1 MLTRLRSAL
10 LLRIGQESIP
20 IMSFLFLNF
29 IFNILANMGFKL
41 SALSKDWRTF
51 VFWQVIGNLSGF
63 ITVLTLTAL
72 LRYLPLSVAFPITT
86 GLAVLGVQVLAA
98 GWYFHEPIR
107 PSQWGGSLLI
117 ILGIWLIER
126 R

>member
-1 MLTRLRSAL
+1 MLTRLRSVSL
-10 LLRIGQESIP
+10 LHTGRVSIA
-20 IMSFLFLNF
+20 IISFLILNF
-29 IFNILANMGFKL
+29 IFNILANAGFKL
-41 SALSKDWRTF
+41 SALSKDWRAF
-51 VFWQVIGNLSGF
+51 IFWQVVGNLSGF

-86 GLAVLGVQVLAA
+86 GLAVLGVQVVAA

-107 PSQWGGSLLI
+107 PSQWVGSLLI

>member
-10 LLRIGQESIP
+10 LLRTGQESIP

-41 SALSKDWRTF
+41 SALSKDWRAF

-117 ILGIWLIER
+117 ILGIWLIEHH
-126 R
+126 

>member
-1 MLTRLRSAL
+1 MLTRLRSMSL
-10 LLRIGQESIP
+10 LHAGRESLAIV
-20 IMSFLFLNF
+20 SFLILNF
-29 IFNILANMGFKL
+29 IFNILANAGFKL

-51 VFWQVIGNLSGF
+51 LFWQIVGNLSGF

-107 PSQWGGSLLI
+107 SSQWAGSLLI

>member
-1 MLTRLRSAL
+1 MLTRLRSAS
-10 LLRIGQESIP
+10 LLRTGQGSIA
-20 IMSFLFLNF
+20 IMSFLVLNF
-29 IFNILANMGFKL
+29 IFNILANAGFKL
-41 SALSKDWRTF
+41 SALSKDWRAF
-51 VFWQVIGNLSGF
+51 IFWQVIGNLSGF

-107 PSQWGGSLLI
+107 PSQWVGSLLI

>member
-1 MLTRLRSAL
+1 MQTRLRSISL
-10 LLRIGQESIP
+10 LHAERGSIA
-20 IMSFLFLNF
+20 IVSFLLLNF
-29 IFNILANMGFKL
+29 IFNILANTGFKL

-51 VFWQVIGNLSGF
+51 LFWQIVGNLSGF

-107 PSQWGGSLLI
+107 SSQWAGSLLI